1 MGVQA
6 HQVGTIMT
14 TGEREVVH
22 QDDDPG
28 SFIVSAKGR
37 ICAARS
43 RQCFGS
49 FVLRRDGMNSNSRPQ
64 ILGAI
69 LAARVGYRPHD
80 RASGPI
86 ASSIAAK

>member
-49 FVLRRDGMNSNSRPQ
+49 FVLRRDGMNSNSRPWQ
-64 ILGAI
+64 L
-69 LAARVGYRPHD
+69 V
-80 RASGPI
+80 SGTGRMTALQGPSHP
-86 ASSIAAK
+86 A